1 MKKVLNL
8 VVQKFRF
15 KLGGYYW
22 AVVGGLVEDEFS
34 LTSEELT
41 YGKTPWLS
49 CQPSPNYSQLLSSQ
63 PNFQETYLQPSRTAA
78 ETRSEIALTSKNS
91 TSFHT
96 IQQETTLLLS
106 TAYDFGRHNTLR

>member
-1 MKKVLNL
+1 MVGEGRGLGGVRTLTRIDHSSLNL

-41 YGKTPWLS
+41 YGKIPWLPANLPQTIHNFFPHNPIS
-49 CQPSPNYSQLLSSQ
+49 KKHISNHRAQQQRHVPRSP
-63 PNFQETYLQPSRTAA
+63 
-78 ETRSEIALTSKNS
+78 
-91 TSFHT
+91 
-96 IQQETTLLLS
+96 
-106 TAYDFGRHNTLR
+106 